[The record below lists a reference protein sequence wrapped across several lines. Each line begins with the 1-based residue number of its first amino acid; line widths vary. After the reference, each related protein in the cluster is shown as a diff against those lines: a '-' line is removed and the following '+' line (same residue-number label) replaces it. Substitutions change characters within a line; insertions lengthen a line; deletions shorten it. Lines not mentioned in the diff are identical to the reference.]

1 VPIRRLFVQ
10 QGNNPDTRPGP
21 LAEFLTGHDDRGLEA
36 YLFVH
41 AMAARFPW
49 DCKLPSEAWVGALG
63 LAENAALDSAKAA
76 VSKIMRRL
84 EQRKL
89 ITRTRSK
96 RLSDITLC
104 KEDGSGDEYVHP
116 IEFGEPYLQ
125 LPHSYWLEGH
135 HTSLHLPAKIMLL
148 IALSLQ
154 AGFNLPYNRA
164 RDWYGVGE
172 DSAKEG
178 LHDCASEGCLPSSRH
193 GSQHR
198 AHQRAGQSGWS
209 TRCRAL
215 SPEPSEGKWSSLRL
229 ASHPRCRRN
238 DPPRM
243 GRHLCRTR

>member
-1 VPIRRLFVQ
+1 
-10 QGNNPDTRPGP
+10 
-21 LAEFLTGHDDRGLEA
+21 
-36 YLFVH
+36 
-41 AMAARFPW
+41 MAAGFPW

-63 LAENAALDSAKAA
+63 LAENAAMDSAKAA

-104 KEDGSGDEYVHP
+104 KEDGSGDKYVHP
-116 IEFGEPYLQ
+116 IESGEPYLQ

-135 HTSLHLPAKIMLL
+135 YRSLHLPAKIMLL

-164 RDWYGVGE
+164 RDWYGLSE

-178 LHDCASEGCLPSSRH
+178 LHELRKRGLLAVESTWVAAPRSPT
-193 GSQHR
+193 
-198 AHQRAGQSGWS
+198 GW
-209 TRCRAL
+209 TERLEYTLRAL
-215 SPEPSEGKWSSLRL
+215 LPEAKSG
-229 ASHPRCRRN
+229 ARCVW
-238 DPPRM
+238 
-243 GRHLCRTR
+243 